1 LKPIERGAHV
11 GNLRIIGGE
20 KRGFPLASP
29 RGGNLRPTA
38 NRVREALF
46 DILGERVRKARFLD
60 LFAGTGAVGI
70 EALSRGAARCLFVE
84 ENPQYVRVIRS
95 NLQVCHLESAA
106 ELYRGSLP
114 SGLSLL
120 DSRSLVDLAFL
131 DPPYGAPAGDLV
143 LKELGI
149 GGWLREGAWVILEHR
164 KSIQAP
170 AQVGFLRHLRT
181 VRYGDT
187 ALSIFERSQPSASSA
202 ERV

>member
-1 LKPIERGAHV
+1 M

-29 RGGNLRPTA
+29 RGGELRPTA

-46 DILGERVRKARFLD
+46 DILGERVRNARFLD

-70 EALSRGAARCLFVE
+70 EALSRGAARCFFVE
-84 ENPQYVRVIRS
+84 ENPRCVRVIRS

-106 ELYRGSLP
+106 EVYQGSLP

-120 DSRSLVDLAFL
+120 HSKSLVDLAFV
-131 DPPYGAPAGDLV
+131 DPPYGAPTGDLV
-143 LKELGI
+143 LEELGL
-149 GGWLREGAWVILEHR
+149 GGLLRDGAWVILEHR
-164 KSIQAP
+164 KSTQAR
-170 AQVGFLRHLRT
+170 AQVGSLRHLRT

-187 ALSIFERSQPSASSA
+187 VLSFFERTQPHASSA

>member
-1 LKPIERGAHV
+1 M

-29 RGGNLRPTA
+29 RGGELRPTA

-46 DILGERVRKARFLD
+46 DILGERVRNARFLD

-95 NLQVCHLESAA
+95 NLQVCRLESAS
-106 ELYRGSLP
+106 EVYQGSLP

-120 DSRSLVDLAFL
+120 DTRSLVDLAFV

-143 LKELGI
+143 LEELGL
-149 GGWLREGAWVILEHR
+149 GGLLRDGAWVILEHR
-164 KSIQAP
+164 KSTQAR
-170 AQVGFLRHLRT
+170 AQVGSLRHLRT

-187 ALSIFERSQPSASSA
+187 VLSFFERSQPRASSS